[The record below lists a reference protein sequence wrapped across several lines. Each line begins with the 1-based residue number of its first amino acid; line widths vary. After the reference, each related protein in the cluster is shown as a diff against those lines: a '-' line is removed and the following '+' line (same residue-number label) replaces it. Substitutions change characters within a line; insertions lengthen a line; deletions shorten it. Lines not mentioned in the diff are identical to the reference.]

1 MIQDTK
7 SNLPKWTVIDTH
19 PDKLNDL
26 LEGLSGINDPEMG
39 YSIIQLGLI
48 RNIEINPD
56 HALVTMILTT
66 PYCPYGPSMLEATR
80 KKVESILGLSTKIN
94 YGSESWDTTM
104 MEEGLMD
111 DWGLYD

>member
-1 MIQDTK
+1 MTK
-7 SNLPKWTVIDTH
+7 ETNSNVPNWSIFDTH
-19 PDKLNDL
+19 ANKVNAL
-26 LEGLSGINDPEMG
+26 LEGLAAINDPEMG
-39 YSIIQLGLI
+39 YSILQLGLV

-80 KKVESILGLSTKIN
+80 KKTESILDLSTKIN
-94 YGSESWDTTM
+94 YGSETWDTTM
-104 MEEGLMD
+104 MEEDLMD